1 MAKEKEEE
9 KRYRSKEEMLW
20 DNAKALGLSS
30 AITGAIVG
38 TGGILAGRAA
48 RKIKKPTERELDI
61 INKSKALKGIGAS
74 LIIPGLGLT
83 AYKHYKDK
91 QEEKKKNDKV

>member
-38 TGGILAGRAA
+38 TGGILAGRTAN
-48 RKIKKPTERELDI
+48 KTKNLTERDLDI
-61 INKSKALKGIGAS
+61 INKSKVLKGIGAA
-74 LIIPGLGLT
+74 LIVPGLGLT

>member
-1 MAKEKEEE
+1 MAKEE

-30 AITGAIVG
+30 AITGAVIG
-38 TGGILAGRAA
+38 TGGILAERTA
-48 RKIKKPTERELDI
+48 RNTKNLTERDLDI
-61 INKSKALKGIGAS
+61 INKSKVLKGIGAS
-74 LIIPGLGLT
+74 LIVPGLGLT

>member
-20 DNAKALGLSS
+20 DNAKALGLSG
-30 AITGAIVG
+30 AITGAVVG
-38 TGGILAGRAA
+38 TGGILAERTA
-48 RKIKKPTERELDI
+48 RKIKKPTERDLDLI
-61 INKSKALKGIGAS
+61 RKSKVLKGIGAS
-74 LIIPGLGLT
+74 LIVPGLGLT

-91 QEEKKKNDKV
+91 QEEKNNDKV

>member
-1 MAKEKEEE
+1 MEKEKEE

-30 AITGAIVG
+30 AITGAIIG
-38 TGGILAGRAA
+38 TGGILAEKTA
-48 RKIKKPTERELDI
+48 RNTKNLTERDLDI
-61 INKSKALKGIGAS
+61 INKSKVLKGIGAS
-74 LIIPGLGLT
+74 LIVPGLGLT

-91 QEEKKKNDKV
+91 QEKKKKNDKV